1 MSRSGGAGAVGTRRA
16 GRLGRGGHL
25 RVAVGGLAVLVVCG
39 LVARNGTVGAAEA
52 SVFRAVNRLPDWLYP
67 VVWPFQQL
75 GNLLVALAVMVV
87 IALALRRPRIAV
99 LAVVAVVLKLGLER
113 VVKTVVERQRP
124 ATSIG
129 DAVLRGDVQASG
141 LSFVSGH
148 ATITAAAAGL
158 LVPALPRRW
167 KPVPWAVVAMNGMA
181 RVYVGAHNPLDVVG
195 GVGLGLL
202 IAGLLNAAVPP
213 GAWRRPDPAPPPR
226 AG

>member
-1 MSRSGGAGAVGTRRA
+1 MSRSVGAGDVGTRRA
-16 GRLGRGGHL
+16 GRPLGRGGHL
-25 RVAVGGLAVLVVCG
+25 LVAVGGLAVLVVCG
-39 LVARNGTVGAAEA
+39 VVARNGTVGAEEA

-75 GNLLVALAVMVV
+75 GNLVVALAVMVV
-87 IALALRRPRIAV
+87 TALALRRPRIAV
-99 LAVVAVVLKLGLER
+99 LAVAAVVLKLGLER

-158 LVPALPRRW
+158 LAPALPRRW
-167 KPVPWAVVAMNGMA
+167 KPVPWVVVAMNGMA

-195 GVGLGLL
+195 GVGLGLF

-213 GAWRRPDPAPPPR
+213 GTWRRPDQAPPPR
-226 AG
+226 